1 MARGL
6 IALPRATGNQ
16 ATSAPST
23 IKARRS
29 DAPME
34 FRCTSTPA
42 SSWSGDTLAVGLFS
56 GGSGALNAVLEQRFG
71 AALLERLDQRQFKGT
86 AGESLRLEWLGTTP
100 GVLLLVGLGEPAQFG
115 LDGVRQ
121 AAASIAKA
129 AQVPG
134 CSSLGIALPVE
145 GLEPQAA
152 AAAIAQA
159 VRLSLFNDQRFKS
172 DSEPKPLPLSVEL
185 LGFPATQSDLLDGI
199 DALCSGVE
207 LARELVAAPPNKV
220 TPQALADCAAAIA
233 QEFGLELKLLERS
246 DCAALGMG
254 AYLGVAQG
262 SDLPPKFIHLTYRP
276 QGAVH
281 RRVALVGKGLTFDSG
296 GYNLK
301 TAGSQIEMMKYD
313 MGGSAAVLGAA
324 RAIGQLQP
332 EGVEVH
338 VIVPACE
345 NMISGGAIH
354 PGDILTASNGKTIE
368 VNNTDAEGRLVLADA
383 LVYACGL
390 EPDAV
395 VDLATLTGACVIAL
409 GHEIAGLW
417 SPNDALAGALA
428 AAASQGGEQLWRM
441 PLQASYREGLKSGVA
456 DLKNTGP
463 RPGGSIT
470 GALFLKEFVGPGL
483 AWAHLDI
490 AGTVWSDKA
499 RGLDPAGATGFGVR
513 TLVNWV
519 LAGAPA

>member
-1 MARGL
+1 MAKGL

-56 GGSGALNAVLEQRFG
+56 GGSGALKAVLEQRFG
-71 AALLERLDQRQFKGT
+71 AALLERLDQRQFKGK

-185 LGFPATQSDLLDGI
+185 LGFPATPSDLLDGI

-233 QEFGLELKLLERS
+233 QECGLELKLLERS

-262 SDLPPKFIHLTYRP
+262 SDLPPSSSISP
-276 QGAVH
+276 IG
-281 RRVALVGKGLTFDSG
+281 RRARC
-296 GYNLK
+296 
-301 TAGSQIEMMKYD
+301 TAGWPWWARVSPLIP
-313 MGGSAAVLGAA
+313 AATTS
-324 RAIGQLQP
+324 RP
-332 EGVEVH
+332 
-338 VIVPACE
+338 PA
-345 NMISGGAIH
+345 
-354 PGDILTASNGKTIE
+354 P
-368 VNNTDAEGRLVLADA
+368 
-383 LVYACGL
+383 
-390 EPDAV
+390 
-395 VDLATLTGACVIAL
+395 
-409 GHEIAGLW
+409 
-417 SPNDALAGALA
+417 
-428 AAASQGGEQLWRM
+428 
-441 PLQASYREGLKSGVA
+441 KS
-456 DLKNTGP
+456 K
-463 RPGGSIT
+463 
-470 GALFLKEFVGPGL
+470 
-483 AWAHLDI
+483 
-490 AGTVWSDKA
+490 
-499 RGLDPAGATGFGVR
+499 
-513 TLVNWV
+513 
-519 LAGAPA
+519 

>member
-56 GGSGALNAVLEQRFG
+56 GGSGALKAVLEQRFG
-71 AALLERLDQRQFKGT
+71 AALLERLDQRQFKGK

-185 LGFPATQSDLLDGI
+185 LGFPPTPSDLLDGI

-276 QGAVH
+276 RGAVH

-417 SPNDALAGALA
+417 SPNDSLAGALA
-428 AAASQGGEQLWRM
+428 AAASQGGEHLWRM

-470 GALFLKEFVGPGL
+470 GALFLKEFVNPGL

-490 AGTVWSDKA
+490 AGTVWSDKG